1 MRTAVTAEAK
11 AAIAATER
19 SMPPVRMTN
28 VCPIAI
34 MASGAVWRPMFMK
47 FAWDPNF
54 GEAIDKYAMSAI
66 NAIKG
71 PALNRRSRH
80 AILER
85 TGAM

>member
-1 MRTAVTAEAK
+1 
-11 AAIAATER
+11 
-19 SMPPVRMTN
+19 
-28 VCPIAI
+28 
-34 MASGAVWRPMFMK
+34 MK

-66 NAIKG
+66 KG

-85 TGAM
+85 TGVM